1 MSIELNT
8 KSMRLE
14 FDEETG
20 AVYRITAL
28 KTGWD
33 IMNSRESGLSWR
45 IMIPLSEELRNNN
58 ALGEK
63 QRLSSY
69 QPMRTGSF
77 FGGIE
82 FIQNGAGNTKFQ
94 LC

>member
-1 MSIELNT
+1 MEVKSMSIELNT

-58 ALGEK
+58 ALGGEAEIVLIPG
-63 QRLSSY
+63 R
-69 QPMRTGSF
+69 
-77 FGGIE
+77 
-82 FIQNGAGNTKFQ
+82 
-94 LC
+94 

>member
-33 IMNSRESGLSWR
+33 IMNSRENGLSWR

-63 QRLSSY
+63 QKIVLIPGR
-69 QPMRTGSF
+69 
-77 FGGIE
+77 
-82 FIQNGAGNTKFQ
+82 
-94 LC
+94 

>member
-33 IMNSRESGLSWR
+33 IME
-45 IMIPLSEELRNNN
+45 
-58 ALGEK
+58 
-63 QRLSSY
+63 
-69 QPMRTGSF
+69 QPGKRAVLEDYDS
-77 FGGIE
+77 
-82 FIQNGAGNTKFQ
+82 AV
-94 LC
+94 

>member
-33 IMNSRESGLSWR
+33 IMNSRESGC
-45 IMIPLSEELRNNN
+45 P
-58 ALGEK
+58 
-63 QRLSSY
+63 
-69 QPMRTGSF
+69 
-77 FGGIE
+77 GG
-82 FIQNGAGNTKFQ
+82 
-94 LC
+94 L